1 MMVRGWIAQSKGE
14 EDLAKQVEASW
25 GPSRKEKLMRRMAI
39 AIVLIMMFVM
49 AVFVTMVTLQTS
61 VDENY
66 AVVYSAP
73 NELYIG
79 QLDLEESEWDSF
91 LTATTMTLT
100 FTIPEWNVSIT
111 RELAY
116 FNRTVDGTTLDLLRM
131 APITGQ
137 VLKDV
142 SGQRVVF
149 TIRIEIVTPHA
160 EVAKLKFLGNS
171 NSFTGTVTNHPD
183 KQLVELT
190 SAGKGVVLV
199 DGKLVEVRND
209 PKLDN
214 VEYWFLQFSRTK
226 LS

>member
-1 MMVRGWIAQSKGE
+1 MVRGWIAQSKGE

-149 TIRIEIVTPHA
+149 TNRIEIVTPHA

>member
-25 GPSRKEKLMRRMAI
+25 GPSRKEKVMRRMAI
-39 AIVLIMMFVM
+39 AVVLIMMFVM

-61 VDENY
+61 VEENY

-100 FTIPEWNVSIT
+100 FTITEWNVSIT

-137 VLKDV
+137 VLEDV

-160 EVAKLKFLGNS
+160 GVAKLKFLGNS

-190 SAGKGVVLV
+190 SAGKGIVLV

>member
-1 MMVRGWIAQSKGE
+1 MMARSFIARSKGE
-14 EDLAKQVEASW
+14 EDLAKQVEESW

-39 AIVLIMMFVM
+39 AVVLIMMFVM

-61 VDENY
+61 VEENY

-79 QLDLEESEWDSF
+79 QLDLEASEWDSF
-91 LTATTMTLT
+91 HTATTMTLT

-116 FNRTVDGTTLDLLRM
+116 RNRTVDGTTLDYLRM

-137 VLKDV
+137 VLEDV

-183 KQLVELT
+183 KELVELT
-190 SAGKGVVLV
+190 SAGNGVVLV